1 MEEFNHQLEENF
13 QKLLD
18 FPMNDSIMK
27 QLTESE
33 IDLLVLIDLDDYE
46 LNEFGISLGKNN
58 LRNDL
63 HEINCI
69 VKEVQNGTG
78 LDNLVIEKLLENNIR
93 FDQFLKFDKNKL
105 NDCGFKLGTSIKIA
119 QKLKNILSIREE
131 ENKKIELE
139 KNFFELKKLLGS
151 KSRENDLFEEDFNR
165 IILEE
170 LNQECLKSL
179 LSNKKSFSVQL
190 KPFLMDNLKRIK
202 RFNSIISKINEI
214 AYEATNN
221 EDKDDE
227 MTKKLLSLITEKDLV
242 ICLLESIGSRS
253 LGRLGYLLAK
263 NDYPLPIFYQY
274 YENKNNCLEEK
285 VNFEI
290 LSDLLCL
297 TNKFLAIV
305 SGTSSTIRKRQSML
319 IPFMFSGLNMNSV
332 YEIRANTPLQNSVD
346 IICNDE
352 LNESWIIA
360 NFSGSINGKNMIDL
374 FKSFSAFASIHVLN
388 VNINDF
394 DEQTGEPKYEI
405 MDVLNSF
412 NRFKSF
418 FSYDLKLIVL
428 IHDNFKNNLNSLKMI
443 REKIANYYSHSSILT
458 VDNLFD
464 STVDTEILKI
474 KKNLFIKEFQKC
486 LKDCKY
492 QKFQS
497 IIDVKLFFENLKT
510 DSQYCSNK
518 RQETWVE
525 REFRKLFCA
534 KGDKTD
540 SKLISEMF
548 ELSNIYKK
556 IEINENSL
564 NYSDLKQ
571 QLKVIKPKNKI
582 LDFFIKILECDENFL
597 QDLSIFEKCLIN
609 FKKDELKNLREERN
623 ITSDKISIMEN
634 KIKSKQ
640 QVNQEDYSNLK
651 KFFFQIDEKI
661 KIMDLTLDKF
671 WDELFLYV
679 DWLDETKNSN
689 ETLKTKIIDRFLKLI
704 RNGHSIH
711 LLRGSPLSV
720 KSNLLKDIMGRL
732 DNYRNIHVLSVI
744 GEQSS
749 AKSSLLNSLFGCDFR
764 TSAGRCTVGIYM
776 NFVTCGD
783 KTIVILDTE
792 GLASIESNNKLF
804 DNQMATMSVFS
815 SHLILINHKGEI
827 SSNLENIL
835 GITYFA
841 KINLTNYS
849 FKPSVFFVLRDQLD
863 RSESS
868 INNQVCKL
876 KERLK
881 KQSEFIRTDLDNVID
896 IGSNHLTLLP
906 SAFSEIV
913 CPTLNNTIKC
923 RNSLFPD
930 QVLTLRKNLINHMNS
945 IDKADVI
952 ESLSVLYTRL
962 NSNWYTISKTGK
974 NIFNCKDLEEL
985 KIRDE
990 IAAISHDLFT
1000 KHRDSLVKQIDQK
1013 LTKIIEDFKNNQNF
1027 DIQAENKCK
1036 EGVIKLINETKYIFN
1051 SKFDSQTNLPFYP
1064 ISIKEECKNVISYQ
1078 FKWIE
1083 NISVHRLNENGIYL
1097 KNLDEF
1103 NNFNKNVVKQINHLL
1118 NANVQYQSEEALLND
1133 VKKRLDVK
1141 QSENFNRLKS
1151 MVKPLEKIIQ
1161 DIEALFD
1168 NTIRLFKSKNPKLN
1182 GVENCLH
1189 LNDYY
1194 TSNLSENPIIIDI
1207 KVENWLPNYK
1217 EITQKIKNFPKNK
1230 AEIKKSLKFWC
1241 EKLIIRFDQTYL
1253 IDSNSFHVT
1262 QSFIGDILNFLNDIL
1277 SDQYSIVNEYNL
1289 NFGRVFNSLIKHFL
1303 FLIVK
1308 KQDHIQNQNIKRE
1321 EDKYEKEKNELIEK
1335 TKATFRLKSNCKK
1348 LGSKIANDFIDKLFD
1363 DLIQIEHLSIIN
1375 KCKEKIN
1382 EKFKTPNELIEFAFK
1397 LSFED
1402 CNYERVFKYVIDV
1415 NRYCKE
1421 VCLESINNDLKILVN
1436 RRQECIKNLYTQFF
1450 LFLKNVN
1457 LDSEILSCSQFFENL
1472 KIEAEKVNESLVS
1485 FFNLKDL
1492 IIGTEIKDKD
1502 LFVLGFKE
1510 SIGNFYEKIEQK
1522 IDRFNKDLDTKCKDE
1537 IKEYIDVYLGCCSRC
1552 PCCGSKCENAKGHD
1566 GNHVSSF
1573 HILDSFFKWGEKKTN
1588 NVTTFFCWEEK
1599 KFKKVQIYRGEKK
1612 FDNCTIFLQTEHPDW
1627 LNDITEN
1634 YNKYGKNPL
1643 NLENK
1648 KFSNQII
1655 RAWMNTRKPLLKLY
1669 QRLEKEYDSEWM
1681 LMEDENK
1688 MLKEDHIAEW
1698 NEHF

>member
-1 MEEFNHQLEENF
+1 M
-13 QKLLD
+13 
-18 FPMNDSIMK
+18 
-27 QLTESE
+27 
-33 IDLLVLIDLDDYE
+33 
-46 LNEFGISLGKNN
+46 
-58 LRNDL
+58 
-63 HEINCI
+63 
-69 VKEVQNGTG
+69 
-78 LDNLVIEKLLENNIR
+78 
-93 FDQFLKFDKNKL
+93 
-105 NDCGFKLGTSIKIA
+105 GTSIKIA

-131 ENKKIELE
+131 ENKKIDLE
-139 KNFFELKKLLGS
+139 KIFIELKRLLGS
-151 KSRENDLFEEDFNR
+151 KSPENDLFEEDFNR

-170 LNQECLKSL
+170 LNVDCLKSFL
-179 LSNKKSFSVQL
+179 NNKKLFSLQL
-190 KPFLMDNLKRIK
+190 KPYLMDNLKRIK
-202 RFNSIISKINEI
+202 RFNSIIGKINEI
-214 AYEATNN
+214 AYETTNN
-221 EDKDDE
+221 NDNDDDK
-227 MTKKLLSLITEKDLV
+227 TKKLLKLITEKDLV

-274 YENKNNCLEEK
+274 YEHKNNCLEEK

-297 TNKFLAIV
+297 ANKSLAIV
-305 SGTSSTIRKRQSML
+305 SGTSSTIRKGKSML
-319 IPFMFSGLNMNSV
+319 IPFMFSGLNINSV

-352 LNESWIIA
+352 SNDNWIIA
-360 NFSGSINGKNMIDL
+360 DFNGLINGKNMVDL
-374 FKSFSAFASIHVLN
+374 FRSFSAFASVHVLN
-388 VNINDF
+388 VNFNDF
-394 DEQTGEPKYEI
+394 DEKTGEPKNEI
-405 MDVLNSF
+405 IDVLNNY
-412 NRFKSF
+412 NRFKAF
-418 FSYDLKLIVL
+418 FQSEYDLKLILL
-428 IHDNFKNNLNSLKMI
+428 IHDNFQTNFNLLEMI
-443 REKIANYYSHSSILT
+443 KEKLANIYSQSSVFTI
-458 VDNLFD
+458 DNLFD
-464 STVDTEILKI
+464 SKVDREILKI
-474 KKNLFIKEFQKC
+474 KKNSFIKEFREC
-486 LKDCKY
+486 LKDFKY

-497 IIDVKLFFENLKT
+497 IIDVKLFYENLKK
-510 DSQYCSNK
+510 DYQYCSIN

-534 KGDKTD
+534 KGNKIAIE
-540 SKLISEMF
+540 LISNMF

-556 IEINENSL
+556 IEICENKLIDSYSQQIDPNINNL
-564 NYSDLKQ
+564 NKTYSDLKIH
-571 QLKVIKPKNKI
+571 LKEIKPKNKI

-609 FKKDELKNLREERN
+609 FKKDELKNLREERK
-623 ITSDKISIMEN
+623 ITSDKISKMEN

-640 QVNQEDYSNLK
+640 QVNQEDFNKLK
-651 KFFFQIDEKI
+651 KYFFQIDEKI
-661 KIMDLTLDKF
+661 KILDLTLDKF

-720 KSNLLKDIMGRL
+720 RSNLLEDIMERL
-732 DNYRNIHVLSVI
+732 DKYKNIYVLSVI

-792 GLASIESNNKLF
+792 GLASIESSNKLF
-804 DNQMATMSVFS
+804 DNQMAAMSVFS

-849 FKPSVFFVLRDQLD
+849 FKPSIFFVLRDQLD

-868 INNQVCKL
+868 INSQVCKL

-881 KQSEFIRTDLDNVID
+881 KQSEFIKTDLDNVID
-896 IGSNHLTLLP
+896 IDSNHLTLLS

-913 CPTLNNTIKC
+913 CPTLNNSIKC

-930 QVLTLRKNLINHMNS
+930 QVLSLRKNLINHMSS

-962 NSNWYTISKTGK
+962 SSNWDTISKTGK

-1000 KHRDSLVKQIDQK
+1000 KHRNSLVKQIDQK
-1013 LTKIIEDFKNNQNF
+1013 LSEIIEDFKKNQNF
-1027 DIQAENKCK
+1027 DIQIVNKCK
-1036 EGVIKLINETKYIFN
+1036 EDVIKLINDTKDIVDT
-1051 SKFDSQTNLPFYP
+1051 KFDSQTNLPFYP
-1064 ISIKEECKNVISYQ
+1064 ISIKDECKNLISYQ

-1083 NISVHRLNENGIYL
+1083 NISIHRLNENCIYL
-1097 KNLDEF
+1097 KNLNEF
-1103 NNFNKNVVKQINHLL
+1103 KNVNKNIIQQINDVL
-1118 NANVQYQSEEALLND
+1118 NANVQYQSEEALLDD
-1133 VKKRLDVK
+1133 VKKRLNAK
-1141 QSENFNRLKS
+1141 ESENFNRLES
-1151 MVKPLEKIIQ
+1151 MVKPLEQIIQ
-1161 DIEALFD
+1161 DIETLFH
-1168 NTIRLFKSKNPKLN
+1168 NNIKLFKSKNPKLN
-1182 GVENCLH
+1182 GVENYLH

-1194 TSNLSENPIIIDI
+1194 KLNDNSINID
-1207 KVENWLPNYK
+1207 KYVEKWLPNLK
-1217 EITQKIKNFPKNK
+1217 ELRNTIKNILKDK
-1230 AEIKKSLKFWC
+1230 DEIKKYLKLWY
-1241 EKLIIRFDQTYL
+1241 EDLIIKFDKNYL
-1253 IDSNSFHVT
+1253 INSNSFHVT
-1262 QSFIGDILNFLNDIL
+1262 QSLVGDILIFLNDIL
-1277 SDQYSIVNEYNL
+1277 SHPDSIVNKYNL
-1289 NFGRVFNSLIKHFL
+1289 NFGRVFNSLIKHF
-1303 FLIVK
+1303 FILIVK
-1308 KQDHIQNQNIKRE
+1308 KLDHIQNLNIKRE
-1321 EDKYEKEKNELIEK
+1321 KDKYEREKNELIEK
-1335 TKATFRLKSNCKK
+1335 TKITFRLKSDSKK
-1348 LGSKIANDFIDKLFD
+1348 LGSTIASDFIDKLFD
-1363 DLIQIEHLSIIN
+1363 DLIQIEHLSIVN

-1402 CNYERVFKYVIDV
+1402 CNYDKVFKYVIDV

-1421 VCLESINNDLKILVN
+1421 VCYESINIDLKILVIN
-1436 RRQECIKNLYTQFF
+1436 QQEFIKNLYTEF
-1450 LFLKNVN
+1450 LSFLTNVN
-1457 LDSEILSCSQFFENL
+1457 LENEILSCSQFFENL
-1472 KIEAEKVNESLVS
+1472 KFKAEKVNESLVS
-1485 FFNLKDL
+1485 FFNLKDS
-1492 IIGTEIKDKD
+1492 IIGTEIKDKN
-1502 LFVLGFKE
+1502 LFVRGFKE
-1510 SIGNFYEKIEQK
+1510 SIGNFYEQIEQK
-1522 IDRFNKDLDTKCKDE
+1522 LDKFNRDLDTKCKHE
-1537 IKEYIDVYLGCCSRC
+1537 VKEYIDVYLGCCSRC

-1573 HILDSFFKWGEKKTN
+1573 HILDGFFRWGEKKTN
-1588 NVTTFFCWEEK
+1588 KVMTLFCWEET
-1599 KFKKVQIYRGEKK
+1599 KFKKGEIYLGEKK

-1643 NLENK
+1643 NSGNK
-1648 KFSNQII
+1648 KFRNQII
-1655 RAWMNTRKPLLKLY
+1655 RAWMNTRRPLLKIYKQLD
-1669 QRLEKEYDSEWM
+1669 KEYDSEWI
-1681 LMEDENK
+1681 LMEDEKK